1 MKEKAT
7 VTTKET
13 KETKAKKPID
23 PKNKPVIPSKKQDT
37 RTTADIINAAEAKE
51 AAEKKAAKTKKSTAK
66 KADAKKQEVAT
77 AINAPAPQFS
87 EADVARYDELVVKLR
102 ECWDVAQK
110 ATMATAF
117 LLYEVYNS
125 GLYKIDGHKNIYEF
139 GLDMFGKKKT
149 EVNRLINIVDRFGK
163 QIAEGKPIE
172 GIADKYSGYSQSQLG
187 EMLGHS
193 DDELSI
199 ISPEMSVREI
209 REALKV
215 YKPEKEKKEKDVVE
229 DVADGSGAADNSDEQ
244 TEQKPIEERAL
255 LIWGFDEVEQWDN
268 MLSPENELEY
278 AGLLRT
284 IRKCLEN
291 GHKVRILDVH
301 ETR

>member
-1 MKEKAT
+1 MEKKTT
-7 VTTKET
+7 VTTKEAKT
-13 KETKAKKPID
+13 AKKPID
-23 PKNKPVIPSKKQDT
+23 PKNKPIIPSKKQDT

-51 AAEKKAAKTKKSTAK
+51 AAEKKAAKVKKSTAK

-199 ISPEMSVREI
+199 ITPEMSVREI

-215 YKPEKEKKEKDVVE
+215 YKPEKEKKEKDVV
-229 DVADGSGAADNSDEQ
+229 DGSGAADNSDEQ

-255 LIWGFDEVEQWDN
+255 LIWGFDKVEEWDT
-268 MLSPENELEY
+268 MLSPDNELEY

-284 IRKCLEN
+284 IRRCLEN

>member
-7 VTTKET
+7 VITKET
-13 KETKAKKPID
+13 KTTKVKKPID
-23 PKNKPVIPSKKQDT
+23 PKNKPVIPSKKQVT
-37 RTTADIINAAEAKE
+37 KATTAD
-51 AAEKKAAKTKKSTAK
+51 KKAATPKKSTAK
-66 KADAKKQEVAT
+66 KADVKKQEVA
-77 AINAPAPQFS
+77 INAPTSQFS

-255 LIWGFDEVEQWDN
+255 LIWGFDKVSEWDN
-268 MLSPENELEY
+268 LLSPENELEY

>member
-1 MKEKAT
+1 MKEKTT
-7 VTTKET
+7 VATKET
-13 KETKAKKPID
+13 KTTKAKKPID
-23 PKNKPVIPSKKQDT
+23 PKNKPVIPSKKQET
-37 RTTADIINAAEAKE
+37 KATTAD
-51 AAEKKAAKTKKSTAK
+51 KKAATPKKSTAK
-66 KADAKKQEVAT
+66 KADTKKQEVAT
-77 AINAPAPQFS
+77 AINTPASQFS
-87 EADVARYDELVVKLR
+87 EADVARYDELVIKLR

-149 EVNRLINIVDRFGK
+149 EVNRLINIINRFGE
-163 QIAEGKPIE
+163 QVAEGKPIE

-209 REALKV
+209 REALKI
-215 YKPEKEKKEKDVVE
+215 YKPEKEKKEKDVV
-229 DVADGSGAADNSDEQ
+229 DGSGAADNSDEQ

-284 IRKCLEN
+284 IRRCLEN

>member
-1 MKEKAT
+1 MEKKTT
-7 VTTKET
+7 VATKET
-13 KETKAKKPID
+13 KTIKAKKPID
-23 PKNKPVIPSKKQDT
+23 PKNKPIIPAKKQDA
-37 RTTADIINAAEAKE
+37 RTTAYIINAAEAKE
-51 AAEKKAAKTKKSTAK
+51 AAEKKAAKAKKSTAK
-66 KADAKKQEVAT
+66 KADTKKQEVT
-77 AINAPAPQFS
+77 TVINPPAPQFS
-87 EADVARYDELVVKLR
+87 EADIARYDELVIKLR

-117 LLYEVYNS
+117 LLYEVYNN

-163 QIAEGKPIE
+163 QISEGKPIE
-172 GIADKYSGYSQSQLG
+172 EISDKYSGYSQSQLG
-187 EMLGHS
+187 EMLGHT
-193 DDELSI
+193 DDQLSI
-199 ISPEMSVREI
+199 ITPEMSVREI

-215 YKPEKEKKEKDVVE
+215 YKPEKPRKEKDVV
-229 DVADGSGAADNSDEQ
+229 DSNGGAADNSDEQ

-255 LIWGFDEVEQWDN
+255 LIWGFDKVEQWDS

-284 IRKCLEN
+284 IRRCLEN